1 MKNVVLALIIIL
13 TIYTLI
19 VAITRA
25 DQVLENRLELVEE
38 REDSF
43 TYRDKL
49 NSHVYVVPKNHLW
62 GGVEDGVIPRPLS
75 EL

>member
-25 DQVLENRLELVEE
+25 DQVLENRLELIEE

-43 TYRDKL
+43 TYRDTK
-49 NSHVYVVPKNHLW
+49 NGHVYVVPKNHM
-62 GGVEDGVIPRPLS
+62 
-75 EL
+75 

>member
-13 TIYTLI
+13 TIYTLVI
-19 VAITRA
+19 AITRA
-25 DQVLENRLELVEE
+25 DQVLENRLELIEE

-49 NSHVYVVPKNHLW
+49 NSHVYVVPKNHL
-62 GGVEDGVIPRPLS
+62 
-75 EL
+75 

>member
-25 DQVLENRLELVEE
+25 DQVLENRLELIEE

-49 NSHVYVVPKNHLW
+49 NSHVYVVPKNHL
-62 GGVEDGVIPRPLS
+62 
-75 EL
+75 

>member
-13 TIYTLI
+13 TIYTLVI
-19 VAITRA
+19 AITRA
-25 DQVLENRLELVEE
+25 DQVLENRLELIEE

-49 NSHVYVVPKNHLW
+49 NSHIYVVPKNHL
-62 GGVEDGVIPRPLS
+62 
-75 EL
+75 

>member
-13 TIYTLI
+13 TIYTLV

-25 DQVLENRLELVEE
+25 DQVLENRLELIEE

-49 NSHVYVVPKNHLW
+49 NSHIYVVPKNHL
-62 GGVEDGVIPRPLS
+62 
-75 EL
+75 